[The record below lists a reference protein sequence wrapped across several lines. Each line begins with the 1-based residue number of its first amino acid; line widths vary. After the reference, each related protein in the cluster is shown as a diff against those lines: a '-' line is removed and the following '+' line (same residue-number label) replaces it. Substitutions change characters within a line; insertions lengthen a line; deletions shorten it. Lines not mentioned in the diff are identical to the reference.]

1 MAAPRCYVGTGAAI
15 LRIRSVPYTRRNSVS
30 SEQEFGM
37 CHRPLPQGR
46 GQADGEEDFT
56 NQLGARFCRELLQ
69 VWRRNLSDTTPTRRL
84 HLVKE
89 EECRML
95 KYSHGRHFLNMFVMV
110 QPTPGGSPSL
120 GGEGRMA
127 QFLRGDPTV
136 GAKWWKSSLVGGG
149 GDPQQK

>member
-84 HLVKE
+84 HLVNE
-89 EECRML
+89 EECGRRRVWKVWPSKVML
-95 KYSHGRHFLNMFVMV
+95 DVKG
-110 QPTPGGSPSL
+110 L
-120 GGEGRMA
+120 GENSKG
-127 QFLRGDPTV
+127 
-136 GAKWWKSSLVGGG
+136 
-149 GDPQQK
+149 